1 MASKNAPILAKRLAD
16 TYFTGTFKLLL
27 VSSEPDEATTD
38 ALEFRSQVANEITGA
53 GYTAGG
59 ADITLT
65 VGAKD
70 TANNRVAIT
79 LGSVSIPAA
88 TITARGGWVYKVVGS
103 AATDQVISFVDFGSN
118 ISSTGGAF
126 TFTPAAPLYI
136 NA

>member
-16 TYFTGTFKLLL
+16 AYFTGTFRMLL
-27 VSSEPDEATTD
+27 VSAEPDEATTD
-38 ALEFRSQVANEITGA
+38 ALEFRSQVANEITGT

-59 ADITLT
+59 VDITMT

-70 TANNRVAIT
+70 TANNRVAVT
-79 LGSVSIPAA
+79 LGSISIPTA
-88 TITARGGWVYKVVGS
+88 TITARGGWIYKVVGS
-103 AATDQVISFVDFGSN
+103 AATDQIATFVDFGSN
-118 ISSTGGAF
+118 ISSTGGTW